1 MRLHR
6 SLSLVFFFL
15 LFFSKPFPGGGGAV
29 YRDRRFVFDVD
40 RKWNARRTLAV
51 IAFRAFPAT
60 SSGLSSPGYREIDR
74 RTEIDRDRSNL
85 SDEKCILCSSPRAHP
100 LRARVVYK
108 VVSLSLYIGFR
119 WLATRLEAIAA
130 TRSAVSIYYSDRSLR
145 NVATGWINASKLGP
159 PFPRLT
165 EQSRIFW
172 PRNVFQSSIISWSPR
187 SRCSR
192 IGRRKEGGFFPN
204 RGWTRESAVI
214 FGREFFDRSKNVSG

>member
-1 MRLHR
+1 MDIVSNIWSHKHRIFFHVRVPFRLIFHPCENSISR
-6 SLSLVFFFL
+6 YINCTPTCVSTALCPSYFFSFF
-15 LFFSKPFPGGGGAV
+15 FFSKPFPGGGGPV

-108 VVSLSLYIGFR
+108 VVSLSLST
-119 WLATRLEAIAA
+119 L
-130 TRSAVSIYYSDRSLR
+130 VSD
-145 NVATGWINASKLGP
+145 
-159 PFPRLT
+159 
-165 EQSRIFW
+165 
-172 PRNVFQSSIISWSPR
+172 
-187 SRCSR
+187 
-192 IGRRKEGGFFPN
+192 
-204 RGWTRESAVI
+204 
-214 FGREFFDRSKNVSG
+214 D